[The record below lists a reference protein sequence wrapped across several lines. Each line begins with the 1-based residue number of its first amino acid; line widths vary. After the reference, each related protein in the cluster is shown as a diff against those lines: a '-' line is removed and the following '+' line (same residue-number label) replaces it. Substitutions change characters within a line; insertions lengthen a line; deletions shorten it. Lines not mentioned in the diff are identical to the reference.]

1 MAAPGFISGTDGMER
16 KTAMSTAL
24 LIIMHNLL
32 RMEEETY
39 LAGQVIATPFT
50 DCVDLA

>member
-1 MAAPGFISGTDGMER
+1 MGLEFSER
-16 KTAMSTAL
+16 ESAMSTAL